1 MNKKTQLW
9 LGILVGGAVAYY
21 LYDHHKKTG
30 KWLNA
35 SGKTRYT
42 PHPKQGWYA
51 TTTDGKTV
59 YCPSNE
65 KPCPVDLKI
74 VSR

>member
-21 LYDHHKKTG
+21 LYDRYKKTG
-30 KWLNA
+30 KFLNA
-35 SGKTRYT
+35 SGKARYT
-42 PHPKQGWYA
+42 PQGWYA
-51 TTTDGKTV
+51 TADDGTRV

-65 KPCPVDLKI
+65 RPCPVDLKV